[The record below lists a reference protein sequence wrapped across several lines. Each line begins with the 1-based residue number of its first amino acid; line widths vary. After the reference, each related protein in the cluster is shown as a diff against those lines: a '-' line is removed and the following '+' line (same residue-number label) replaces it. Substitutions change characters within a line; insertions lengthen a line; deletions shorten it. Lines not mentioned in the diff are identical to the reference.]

1 MEHDTATRRIVL
13 SLIAALERQG
23 VLDKPTVEGIL
34 QAALTPP
41 QPQAAEDDRPQLDI
55 KL

>member
-1 MEHDTATRRIVL
+1 MEQDIATRRIVL

-23 VLDKPTVEGIL
+23 VLDKETVEGIL

-41 QPQAAEDDRPQLDI
+41 QSETAEAERPRLDI